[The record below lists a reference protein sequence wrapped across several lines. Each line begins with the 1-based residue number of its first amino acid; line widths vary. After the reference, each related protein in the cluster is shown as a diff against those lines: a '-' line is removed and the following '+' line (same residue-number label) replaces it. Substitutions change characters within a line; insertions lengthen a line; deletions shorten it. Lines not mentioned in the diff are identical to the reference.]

1 MFDKNAYY
9 REYSKRPEQRKKAY
23 TRRKNYLKNNPERR
37 LLWGAKQR
45 AKEKGLAFNLIIE
58 DIFIPEFC
66 PILNIKLERG
76 EGRVQKSSPVLDRI
90 DNTKGYLKENV
101 RVISQR
107 ANQLKSDVTVEQLKR
122 LLEYMEKK
130 DETHSL

>member
-122 LLEYMEKK
+122 LLEYMEYMEN
-130 DETHSL
+130 ET